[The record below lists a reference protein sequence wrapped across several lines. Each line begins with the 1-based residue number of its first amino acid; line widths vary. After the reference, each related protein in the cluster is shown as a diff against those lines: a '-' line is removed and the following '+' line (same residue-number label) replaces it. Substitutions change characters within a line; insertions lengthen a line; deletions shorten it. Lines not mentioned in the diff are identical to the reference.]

1 MARLRYPEVAPEGY
15 AALQAFGHYV
25 NVGSALEPVL
35 LGLAYL
41 RASVLNGCEFC
52 TELHKA
58 ELRKHHEPD
67 SRIAAVKTGP
77 ASEVFTPREQAAL
90 RWTDV
95 ITELGAGA
103 APDGEYAAVS
113 RFFEGKDLV
122 DLTFAIANINA
133 WNRMG
138 VAFRPEW
145 RPRKAGE
152 GTGKAPVEASGSGT
166 HVSEA
171 RHGAPG
177 PVSESRNGAG
187 AEPVAAGSATDPED
201 DGGKVG
207 TD

>member
-1 MARLRYPEVAPEGY
+1 MAGRLRYPEVAPEGY

-25 NVGSALEPVL
+25 NTGTALEPVL
-35 LGLAYL
+35 LGMVYL
-41 RASVLNGCEFC
+41 RASVVNGCEFC

-58 ELRKHHEPD
+58 ELRKHGEPE
-67 SRIAAVKTGP
+67 SRIEAVSSAADTD
-77 ASEVFTPREQAAL
+77 AFTPREQAAL

-95 ITELGAGA
+95 ITQLHGGP
-103 APDGEYAAVS
+103 APDEEYAAVS

-145 RPRKAGE
+145 RPRKAG
-152 GTGKAPVEASGSGT
+152 AAVPASESDT

-171 RHGAPG
+171 SKGASG
-177 PVSESRNGAG
+177 GAAG
-187 AEPVAAGSATDPED
+187 AED
-201 DGGKVG
+201 DGGKVE